1 MKEDFIQNIQFDL
14 FSVELV
20 IGETATLLLAENYV
34 TIREVFVDG
43 AKVEPNEDKQIFLQ
57 SGGGGDSLWEVGDGD
72 ILQPKDNKTF
82 TIKKAHEVDVADGS
96 TDKYLNEQGD
106 FTKPINLAVD
116 AEVVH
121 LAGDETITGGKA
133 FSKGAVFYG
142 QVSPFPTGIGSYV
155 AHYLSAAYNICRSL
169 AYNGVAY
176 VDYALGAFI
185 AAKNK
190 FSLVLKADGKAE
202 FGSDV
207 SIDGQL
213 STSTFVLNGITY
225 DASSFKGRYDAETVS
240 APANAGILT
249 LKNATETVVSTT
261 LTNSNSFT
269 IALPT
274 AVAGKINES
283 ILIFK
288 VGATLPT
295 LIQPSG
301 VIYRTAIPTIA
312 INQTWVFCYERVS
325 YDNGLTF
332 ETYVSATPH
341 V

>member
-1 MKEDFIQNIQFDL
+1 L
-14 FSVELV
+14 
-20 IGETATLLLAENYV
+20 
-34 TIREVFVDG
+34 
-43 AKVEPNEDKQIFLQ
+43 
-57 SGGGGDSLWEVGDGD
+57 
-72 ILQPKDNKTF
+72 
-82 TIKKAHEVDVADGS
+82 S
-96 TDKYLNEQGD
+96 T
-106 FTKPINLAVD
+106 
-116 AEVVH
+116 
-121 LAGDETITGGKA
+121 
-133 FSKGAVFYG
+133 
-142 QVSPFPTGIGSYV
+142 
-155 AHYLSAAYNICRSL
+155 AYNVCRSL
-169 AYNGVAY
+169 AYDGVAY

-240 APANAGILT
+240 APANAGTLT

-274 AVAGKINES
+274 AIAGKINES

-288 VGATLPT
+288 TGATLPT
-295 LIQPSG
+295 LTQPAG
-301 VIYRTAIPTIA
+301 IVYRTETPVIA